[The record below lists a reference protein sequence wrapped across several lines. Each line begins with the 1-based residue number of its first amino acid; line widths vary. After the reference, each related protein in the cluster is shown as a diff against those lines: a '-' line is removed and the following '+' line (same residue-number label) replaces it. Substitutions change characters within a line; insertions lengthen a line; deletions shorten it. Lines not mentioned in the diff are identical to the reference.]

1 MNSLKTNILISVL
14 ILLSFVVQPFS
25 AGSIG
30 QGHLG
35 EGKASHYSF
44 LISSAQKPDQNLP
57 VTKIQDEEYISLS
70 DVAETYGG
78 SISWN
83 HLEKKAIWEVGGKDV
98 IFTLFSPYVLV
109 DSDVYNLIS
118 EVKFIDGTLYLPKKT
133 FPLLWQVIKGENSL
147 ETESSPQVNS
157 KRERYDIQDI
167 TASQKLNGILIEIQS
182 SRPLK
187 YDIFLSENN
196 WLNLTFFEATLN
208 PKDFLDKKIPG
219 IIDEIKAYQ
228 FENSAQLS
236 MKVVPPFQIIN
247 SELKSDPQRIQIS
260 LEDTTKKSIY
270 SQDSFPKE
278 NKIDVIVIDPGHGGQ
293 NLGAVG
299 PKGLKE
305 KDITLDIAK
314 RLEKLLKKE
323 KDLKVV
329 LTRTEDV
336 FVPLEQRGRIA
347 NQAGGDLFLS
357 IHCNSAKRKNASGS
371 EVYFLAEAKTDEAR
385 AVASIENSAI
395 KFEHPENYDETT
407 SDLDFILLD
416 LLQTEFLKESNDLAL
431 IVNGNLASSLK
442 IANRGVD
449 QAGFVVLNK
458 AYMPTVLVETAF
470 ISNKQEEKLLSQSS
484 FRDKI
489 ALALYQSILDF
500 KKKYEVKK

>member
-1 MNSLKTNILISVL
+1 MSSFKKNILISAL
-14 ILLSFVVQPFS
+14 ILLEIVLLS
-25 AGSIG
+25 
-30 QGHLG
+30 
-35 EGKASHYSF
+35 
-44 LISSAQKPDQNLP
+44 LILSAQKLDHNLP
-57 VTKIQDEEYISLS
+57 ITKIQDEDYISLS
-70 DVAETYGG
+70 DVVEAYG
-78 SISWN
+78 SSLFWN
-83 HLEKKAIWEVGGKDV
+83 HLEKKAIWEVEGKDV
-98 IFTLFSPYVLV
+98 IFTLFSPYVSV
-109 DSDVYNLIS
+109 DSDVYNLVF
-118 EVKFIDGTLYLPKKT
+118 EVKFKDGTLYLPRKT
-133 FPLLWQVIKGENSL
+133 FPLLWQVIRGEKPPEKENSRQINL
-147 ETESSPQVNS
+147 KKNS
-157 KRERYDIQDI
+157 DDIRDI
-167 TASQKLNGILIEIQS
+167 TASQKLNGILIEIQI

-196 WLNLTFFEATLN
+196 WLNLTIFEATLN
-208 PKDFLDKKIPG
+208 PQYFLDKKIPG

-236 MKVVPPFQIIN
+236 LKIVPPFQIIN
-247 SELKSDPQRIQIS
+247 SELKSDQQRIQIS

-270 SQDSFPKE
+270 SQSLTPQE

-305 KDITLDIAK
+305 KEVTLDIAK
-314 RLEKLLKKE
+314 RLEKLLEKE

-357 IHCNSAKRKNASGS
+357 IHCNSARRKNASGS
-371 EVYFLAEAKTDEAR
+371 EVYFLAEAKTGEAR

-395 KFEHPENYDETT
+395 KFEHPENYDEST

-416 LLQTEFLKESNDLAL
+416 LLQTEFLKESNELAL
-431 IVNGNLASSLK
+431 MINRNLASNLK
-442 IANRGVD
+442 ILNRGVD

-458 AYMPTVLVETAF
+458 AYMPSVLVETAF
-470 ISNKQEEKLLSQSS
+470 ISNKEEEKLLSKSS
-484 FRDKI
+484 FKDKI

>member
-1 MNSLKTNILISVL
+1 MSSFKKNILISAL
-14 ILLSFVVQPFS
+14 ILLEIV
-25 AGSIG
+25 
-30 QGHLG
+30 
-35 EGKASHYSF
+35 F
-44 LISSAQKPDQNLP
+44 LSLILSAQKLDHNLP
-57 VTKIQDEEYISLS
+57 MTKIQDEDYISLS
-70 DVAETYGG
+70 DVMEAYGG
-78 SISWN
+78 SLFWN
-83 HLEKKAIWEVGGKDV
+83 HLGKKAIWEVEGKDV

-109 DSDVYNLIS
+109 DSDVYNLVF
-118 EVKFIDGTLYLPKKT
+118 EVKFEDGTLFLPLKT
-133 FPLLWQVIKGENSL
+133 FPLLWQVIKGGKPPEKENSRQINL
-147 ETESSPQVNS
+147 KKNS
-157 KRERYDIQDI
+157 DDIRDI
-167 TASQKLNGILIEIQS
+167 TASQKLNGILIEIQI

-196 WLNLTFFEATLN
+196 WLNLTIFEATLN
-208 PKDFLDKKIPG
+208 PQYFLDKKIPG

-236 MKVVPPFQIIN
+236 LKIVPPFQIIN
-247 SELKSDPQRIQIS
+247 SELKSDQQRIQIS

-270 SQDSFPKE
+270 SQSLTPQE

-305 KDITLDIAK
+305 KEVTLDIAK
-314 RLEKLLKKE
+314 RLEKLLEKE

-357 IHCNSAKRKNASGS
+357 IHCNSARRKNASGS

-395 KFEHPENYDETT
+395 KFEHPENYDEST

-416 LLQTEFLKESNDLAL
+416 LLQTEFLKESNELAL
-431 IVNGNLASSLK
+431 MINRSLASNLK
-442 IANRGVD
+442 ILNRGVD

-458 AYMPTVLVETAF
+458 AYMPSVLVETAF
-470 ISNKQEEKLLSQSS
+470 ISNKEEEKLLSKSS
-484 FRDKI
+484 FKDKI

>member
-1 MNSLKTNILISVL
+1 LKGSSKKEKEIEVNEPFMNSVKKYGLMLFSTWTIILFLPL
-14 ILLSFVVQPFS
+14 I
-25 AGSIG
+25 I
-30 QGHLG
+30 
-35 EGKASHYSF
+35 
-44 LISSAQKPDQNLP
+44 SAQIAEQKEKNLP
-57 VTKIQDEEYISLS
+57 VTIIRDEGYVSLS
-70 DVAETYGG
+70 DVVETYGG
-78 SISWN
+78 SVSWN
-83 HLEKKAIWEVGGKDV
+83 HLEKKTIWEVEGKDV

-109 DSDVYNLIS
+109 DTCVYNLIF
-118 EVKFIDGTLYLPKKT
+118 EVKFIAGTMYLPQKT
-133 FPLLWQVIKGENSL
+133 FPLLLQVIKGEKSL
-147 ETESSPQVNS
+147 EKESSPQVNS

-208 PKDFLDKKIPG
+208 PKDFLDKKVPG

-270 SQDSFPKE
+270 SQNSSPKE

-314 RLEKLLKKE
+314 RLEKLLQKE

-431 IVNGNLASSLK
+431 IVNGNLSSILK
-442 IANRGVD
+442 IPNRGVD

-458 AYMPTVLVETAF
+458 AYMPSVLVETAF

-500 KKKYEVKK
+500 KKKYEIKK